1 MSIKIKRCAD
11 SQVINVVNTLTG
23 DILTA
28 SIVKSR
34 VKDGKSL
41 VHMLINTTKQGL
53 PVFSMEHKFP
63 AMNATKIAVTCDL
76 VDEED
81 LPIDIH
87 FIVEGYQSTASYS
100 FRNDAARSRVGFN
113 STNAITYQSFIKEFI
128 EDTSARNNT
137 EKILPSSTREYL
149 SKD

>member
-1 MSIKIKRCAD
+1 MSIKIIRCAD
-11 SQVINVVNTLTG
+11 SHVINVVNTSTG

-28 SIVKSR
+28 SIVKSLI
-34 VKDGKSL
+34 KDGKSL
-41 VHMLINTTKQGL
+41 VHMMINTTKQGL
-53 PVFSMEHKFP
+53 PVFSMEHKF
-63 AMNATKIAVTCDL
+63 ATMNATKVAVTCDL
-76 VDEED
+76 VDDED

-100 FRNDAARSRVGFN
+100 FRNDAARSRGFN
-113 STNAITYQSFIKEFI
+113 STGAITYQDFIKEFI

-137 EKILPSSTREYL
+137 EKVLPPSIREYL